1 MSEKKLY
8 AAFLD
13 LQDRPVLLVGGG
25 SVAARKARVL
35 LEAGADLTVVCP
47 EAGEEMAELEQALED
62 LHGGRAQAELHDS
75 SAESGSG
82 HEPGEQHSGGAPRED
97 GDEIPFPAASRST
110 QKDYSWAEDGKL
122 NLLV

>member
-1 MSEKKLY
+1 MDVKMRS
-8 AAFLD
+8 
-13 LQDRPVLLVGGG
+13 GGG
-25 SVAARKARVL
+25 KLDVSIAVPSSRVKAAL
-35 LEAGADLTVVCP
+35 QG
-47 EAGEEMAELEQALED
+47 EMAELEQALED